1 MTERLFVQT
10 DGVLS
15 YAEIHDQ
22 VASGLSQLI
31 GAGADGAAAVRTTH
45 GSIAAAVD
53 AALSGVLGTRQG
65 TMRTTATSGTTIGEI
80 LKNAA
85 RLYDEGDLQGAEKL
99 RAAAEAMTSGAGSSG
114 GAGGTPA
121 GGTGAASSGGEMVGQ
136 MLGQVGQQ
144 VGQLGQSLSGLTQG
158 LQQIPQQVMQAV
170 QQATQAAQS
179 GAGEQGDDKAGE
191 GTKEPQEPENSLHAG
206 DHAPSAGSDH
216 AHPQTEQPAGAA
228 PGESP
233 AAGPAPDVAPRPAP
247 TRPAVDES
255 AL

>member
-45 GSIAAAVD
+45 GPIAAAVD

-65 TMRTTATSGTTIGEI
+65 TMQTTATSGTTIGEI

-99 RAAAEAMTSGAGSSG
+99 RAAAEAMTGGAGSSG

-121 GGTGAASSGGEMVGQ
+121 GGTGAASSGGEMMGQ

-191 GTKEPQEPENSLHAG
+191 GTEGTAGAREFSARRRSRTLRGGHAHLRQSSPRG
-206 DHAPSAGSDH
+206 PHRVNHPLRDRRPTSHHAPRRRA
-216 AHPQTEQPAGAA
+216 
-228 PGESP
+228 
-233 AAGPAPDVAPRPAP
+233 R
-247 TRPAVDES
+247 R
-255 AL
+255 